1 MSFNSFVFKEEKK
14 TRLFLVPSFPLPF
27 SLRVSNDRALSLPST
42 SNLEKQIKT
51 HRTRRNRTPGSKAN
65 MFSFTGPRGLL
76 VRGVLDEGEAL
87 RARVGGG
94 LRGAT
99 VVVGTPDMLLAACPT
114 PSRSQEEELQREREK
129 GELDIFPLG
138 STAVAIAVDEA
149 DACLDLHGDSLSK
162 FLLAAEAAAVLNDTP
177 RPDIVLVGASA
188 VSGGAFKAGVEGG
201 WLRGDATFVVGAG
214 MDPSTSSRSSP
225 PSSSSSSSSPAAL
238 LPRIPSS
245 IRHRVCAVPERED
258 ALPALARLLRA
269 DAAAAGPDA
278 PAPRTIAF
286 ASDEQA
292 AKVAA
297 KALRASLWGVHTL
310 AVLLPSGREPT
321 RAAHAFRDGRASLL
335 LATPAAA
342 RGLDL
347 PAVAAV
353 YCLGPPGGGAADY
366 LHRAG
371 RAGRLGVSFVLGA
384 CVRWGLSLPGGGD
397 DPPRNPAEKLTLSF
411 LKKKNILRKK
421 NTVEQRHRQGQGRRD
436 QRRCCRWSGRKSSER
451 GRGGPRG
458 RAGERRGPGAAR
470 RPLWKG
476 FGPGRGGRGG
486 GGQGRRGRRS
496 DGGGGRRKEQ
506 RRRGPAEGARGHFL
520 DARGPGARGDEGGRA
535 RRRESGRRGRR
546 K

>member
-1 MSFNSFVFKEEKK
+1 
-14 TRLFLVPSFPLPF
+14 
-27 SLRVSNDRALSLPST
+27 
-42 SNLEKQIKT
+42 
-51 HRTRRNRTPGSKAN
+51 

-214 MDPSTSSRSSP
+214 MDPSTFSRSSP

-353 YCLGPPGGGAADY
+353 FCLGPPAGGAADY

-397 DPPRNPAEKLTLSF
+397 GPPRNPAEKLTLSF
-411 LKKKNILRKK
+411 LKKNTSSGKKTQSSNGIDRDRAVVTSVVVAGGAEERALREAAAALG
-421 NTVEQRHRQGQGRRD
+421 VELESVEAPAPPAD
-436 QRRCCRWSGRKSSER
+436 LSGRVLVPAEEEEEEEGKEGEGEGATAAAAGAKSNDDE
-451 GRGGPRG
+451 
-458 RAGERRGPGAAR
+458 ALRRGLEDIFWTREAPEPEAT
-470 RPLWKG
+470 
-476 FGPGRGGRGG
+476 RGVGL
-486 GGQGRRGRRS
+486 
-496 DGGGGRRKEQ
+496 GGGR
-506 RRRGPAEGARGHFL
+506 AEEEAGESDDDDDDDDSDGVRPK
-520 DARGPGARGDEGGRA
+520 D
-535 RRRESGRRGRR
+535 REE
-546 K
+546 